1 MKKVYFMSTILPRAG
16 AGAGAGAGAAP
27 SERLRLQPQRA
38 APATQHYLDVVM
50 NLQLVK

>member
-1 MKKVYFMSTILPRAG
+1 MKKVYFMSTILPR
-16 AGAGAGAGAAP
+16 AGAGAGAAP

-50 NLQLVK
+50 NLHK